1 MLARAGW
8 CEVSREVSST
18 GSAADE
24 GVQGEILTLTLT
36 LTPTLTLAL
45 ALALTLALAV
55 AVALPLALALAL
67 PLTFSSISSSFWP
80 RSSSSSMFS
89 AIMPLTSSTCSGFG

>member
-1 MLARAGW
+1 MCPGGRAVLARAGW

-24 GVQGEILTLTLT
+24 GVQGESLTLTLT

-45 ALALTLALAV
+45 ALALTRSLT
-55 AVALPLALALAL
+55 LP
-67 PLTFSSISSSFWP
+67 
-80 RSSSSSMFS
+80 R
-89 AIMPLTSSTCSGFG
+89 